1 VKKRLHV
8 KEIVGIHIEGI
19 DTFRAM
25 KAAFEITYV
34 QLVLRES
41 GGNVSRAAKLAGK
54 ERKDFYDLMR
64 RCEVTPKAYRS

>member
-1 VKKRLHV
+1 MKKRLRI
-8 KEIVGIHIEGI
+8 KEIVGIHIEGT

-25 KAAFEITYV
+25 KTAFEIAYV

-41 GGNVSRAAKLAGK
+41 GGNVSRAAQLAGK

-64 RCEVTPKAYRS
+64 RCSVTPKAYRS